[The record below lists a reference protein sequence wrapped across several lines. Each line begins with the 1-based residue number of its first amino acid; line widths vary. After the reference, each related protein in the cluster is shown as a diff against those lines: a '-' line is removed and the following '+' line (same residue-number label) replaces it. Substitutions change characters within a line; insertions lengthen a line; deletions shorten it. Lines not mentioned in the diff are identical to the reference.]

1 MKSFKQIEELAY
13 SVFIEHADKAQNS
26 FEVDVKKIA
35 SSLNIEIFDRQL
47 DHEISGLLIVKDGK
61 VAIGIDS
68 SQHETRKRFTIAHEL
83 GHFFLHRSIKSTF
96 VDEVFAR
103 SNRVNQVEK
112 EANAFAAALLMPE
125 TNIRNYIKEKQWIF
139 IDDEQ
144 IQELSHDF
152 NVSTISMTYRL
163 VNLRIIEQP

>member
-1 MKSFKQIEELAY
+1 
-13 SVFIEHADKAQNS
+13 
-26 FEVDVKKIA
+26 
-35 SSLNIEIFDRQL
+35 
-47 DHEISGLLIVKDGK
+47 
-61 VAIGIDS
+61 
-68 SQHETRKRFTIAHEL
+68 
-83 GHFFLHRSIKSTF
+83 SIKSTF